1 MAADSSSSA
10 ADNATPGD
18 KPGQVDRG
26 LLAAAKAKE
35 AENRA
40 KAIGQLEDRIQ
51 QNKDNLSGAGWG
63 NAFPGVGAVNVL
75 NATMGNFS
83 NQNLIDGLQKGGTP
97 VFDEQ
102 GNVKGVYE
110 DGIFGGKVYSGD
122 PKYGPNPPG
131 KLGEGGDGGGGS
143 TTYTPASD
151 PLQLARNRRAQAL
164 ADKQREL
171 ADAFTDTFSD
181 DYYNDLASSYNDFA
195 MSGLQEA
202 YDDSLRGIYQGFK
215 AAGLMSQNDLNTAIS
230 GLDNQKGVERQRI
243 SDAAA
248 QYAEQKKAD
257 AETQRQ
263 KFGDE
268 LTALVGGATT
278 QEAID
283 AQTANIQNFDVAG
296 RIDKARAPGAKTP
309 MDFFQ
314 GYDKV
319 KANQVSAM
327 NPTAT
332 YTQAPGAASLSLRSG
347 ASAPQSL
354 VGVSSPFQGNSIK
367 VVS

>member
-1 MAADSSSSA
+1 MAAESSSSD
-10 ADNATPGD
+10 ADKATPGT

-26 LLAAAKAKE
+26 LLEAARAKE

-40 KAIGQLEDRIQ
+40 TAISQLEDRIN
-51 QNKDNLSGAGWG
+51 QNKSNLSNAGWE
-63 NAFPGVGAVNVL
+63 NAMPGVGALNVM
-75 NATMGNFS
+75 NATIGNFS
-83 NQNLIDGLQKGGTP
+83 NQNMIDGLKKGGTP
-97 VFDEQ
+97 VFDDQ

-122 PKYGPNPPG
+122 PAFGPNPYSND
-131 KLGEGGDGGGGS
+131 GEGGGGGS
-143 TTYTPASD
+143 TTYNPGPD
-151 PLQLARNRRAQAL
+151 PMQLARDRRAQAL
-164 ADKQREL
+164 ADKQKEL
-171 ADAFTDTFSD
+171 AQAFSNTFSD
-181 DYYNDLASSYNDFA
+181 DYYGDLTSSYSDFA

-215 AAGLMSQNDLNTAIS
+215 AAGLMSQDDLNTAIS
-230 GLDNQKGVERQRI
+230 GLDTQKAVEQQRI
-243 SDAAA
+243 NDAAA

-283 AQTANIQNFDVAG
+283 AQTANIQNFDVTG
-296 RIDKARAPGAKTP
+296 RIDKAKAPGAKNP
-309 MDFFQ
+309 MEFFQ

-319 KANQVSAM
+319 KADQVSAM

-354 VGVSSPFQGNSIK
+354 VGVSSPFQGSSVK